1 MNIMQK
7 RIIVVFLFSL
17 FMLQNAYSQRF
28 RSNAY
33 REYIKTYAG
42 EAITQMDK
50 YQIPASITMA
60 QALIETGAGLSSLA
74 KEHNNHFGIKC
85 HKEWKGK
92 KTYRDDDARNECF
105 RSYSSYKDS
114 YEDHSLFLKKKRY
127 SKLFTYDINDYE
139 SWAKGLQKAGYAT
152 NKGYANMLIATIEQ
166 AELYSLDQG
175 SLPSW
180 ISDISHKNDASISK
194 RNKRK
199 QRDRIG
205 YISYSLL
212 YTLAEDGD
220 SFAKIASDMDMDA
233 KDIAGYNDVD
243 LNFPLKKGDVVY
255 LQTKNKKATDKYY
268 LHKVRVGDS
277 MHSISQLYGIQLK
290 YLYLLNDKDGD
301 YVPEEGEVLRLR

>member
-1 MNIMQK
+1 MKK
-7 RIIVVFLFSL
+7 RIVVIFLFSIL
-17 FMLQNAYSQRF
+17 MLQNAYSQRF

-33 REYIKTYAG
+33 REYIKTYAS

-60 QALIETGAGLSSLA
+60 QALIETGAGLSSLV

-152 NKGYANMLIATIEQ
+152 NKGYANMLIAAIEQ

-180 ISDISHKNDASISK
+180 ISDTSHKNDTSISK

-199 QRDRIG
+199 QRERIG

-290 YLYLLNDKDGD
+290 YLYILNDKDGD